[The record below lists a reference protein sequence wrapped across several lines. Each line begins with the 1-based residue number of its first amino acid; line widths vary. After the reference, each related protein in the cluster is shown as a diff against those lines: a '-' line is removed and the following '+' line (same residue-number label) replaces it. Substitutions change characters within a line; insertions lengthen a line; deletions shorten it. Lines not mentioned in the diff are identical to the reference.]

1 MYVVCSTYWHMF
13 SLTGT
18 LIDFSYCSVRT
29 CLWRISHSLYS
40 LSLFLS
46 WCFIHYSRVHYCSFH
61 SLSIST
67 VHPSYAW
74 HLIMITVLCVSP
86 SSRYISLS
94 VYFMSFVSL
103 TSLLQ
108 SNLYVHYLE
117 NYLQYLLLT
126 SSYFLCRRSCLI
138 TSYKYFI
145 SWVLFD
151 CIFH

>member
-13 SLTGT
+13 SSTGT
-18 LIDFSYCSVRT
+18 LIDFWYCSVRT
-29 CLWRISHSLYS
+29 YLWRISHSLYS
-40 LSLFLS
+40 LLLFES
-46 WCFIHYSRVHYCSFH
+46 RCFIHYSRVYYCSFC
-61 SLSIST
+61 SLFVST
-67 VHPSYAW
+67 VHPLHAW
-74 HLIMITVLCVSP
+74 YSIILSILCVSP
-86 SSRYISLS
+86 SSRYVSLS
-94 VYFMSFVSL
+94 VYSVSHVAL

-108 SNLYVHYLE
+108 SNLYVHCLA

-126 SSYFLCRRSCLI
+126 SSYFLCRRSYLI